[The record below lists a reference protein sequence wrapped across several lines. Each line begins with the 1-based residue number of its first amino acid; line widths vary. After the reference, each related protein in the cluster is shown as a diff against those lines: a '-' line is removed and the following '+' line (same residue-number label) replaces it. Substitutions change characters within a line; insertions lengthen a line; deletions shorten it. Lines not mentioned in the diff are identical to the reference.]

1 MTAEQEIH
9 VYSDSGTLTTGT
21 HNDDI
26 RNKDQG
32 YGLLAFK
39 ITFINFSGY
48 ILVTVG
54 PFLYNTPSA
63 VKKSGLSDERDG
75 LS

>member
-26 RNKDQG
+26 RNKDMG
-32 YGLLAFK
+32 YWRLRSLSAIFQV
-39 ITFINFSGY
+39 TFW
-48 ILVTVG
+48 
-54 PFLYNTPSA
+54 
-63 VKKSGLSDERDG
+63 
-75 LS
+75 